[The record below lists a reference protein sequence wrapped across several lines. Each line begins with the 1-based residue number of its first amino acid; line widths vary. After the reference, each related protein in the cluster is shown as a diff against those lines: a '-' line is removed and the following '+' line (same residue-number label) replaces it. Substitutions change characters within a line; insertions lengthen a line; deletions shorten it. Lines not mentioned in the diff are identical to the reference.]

1 MPPGH
6 PPLGQR
12 YVVAARAVGRYRC
25 AAPRGAGA
33 GGMAPEGPLAEEGT
47 GGLHYAE
54 VETLDDRDAAADLSE
69 ELAARVAAGRERA
82 VAAAGRL
89 PPAHR
94 RQLLARFGDPAEA
107 RSPQKLSF
115 WLASCLKMS
124 ESTRHRLFTST
135 DLRQRLIETLN
146 LLDAG
151 LARAGGTATNIFN
164 LAGSG
169 SSSFLSTFGSSV
181 VLIVAILI
189 GLYIMRFEAPE
200 GWGTPLPE
208 AIQKYATERSQRQG
222 Y

>member
-1 MPPGH
+1 
-6 PPLGQR
+6 
-12 YVVAARAVGRYRC
+12 
-25 AAPRGAGA
+25 
-33 GGMAPEGPLAEEGT
+33 
-47 GGLHYAE
+47 
-54 VETLDDRDAAADLSE
+54 
-69 ELAARVAAGRERA
+69 
-82 VAAAGRL
+82 
-89 PPAHR
+89 
-94 RQLLARFGDPAEA
+94 
-107 RSPQKLSF
+107 
-115 WLASCLKMS
+115 MS

-135 DLRQRLIETLN
+135 NLRQRLIETLN

-151 LARAGGTATNIFN
+151 LAERRHCHKHFN